1 MGSELLTEVHAETL
15 KSLFLVWRRNGIVSH
30 AKSETRRFNQ
40 DAEKTLGSVMV
51 FCSVPDFYHHLFPG
65 DTMKLWEVSDM
76 GNNMLKMEPEANNAF
91 IHLNSLA
98 RQCTQSS

>member
-40 DAEKTLGSVMV
+40 DAEKTLGSGMV